1 MSEDQYDEIQ
11 ELKKDTLAELKSSLE
26 ELGDSAD
33 TELTLQV
40 LEDITSSPELNS
52 DETILE
58 SKSILDSIISNPN
71 KKLAPSESDKVVGT
85 MN

>member
-71 KKLAPSESDKVVGT
+71 KTLTPSESDKVVGT